1 MARGEE
7 FGKDAVE
14 NLKLAGDAEQ
24 GGVARAGGV
33 DGPLDLLEAEGV
45 VANLSR
51 VGVSISTVVR
61 REEAKRTLRNCMI

>member
-1 MARGEE
+1 MARGKE
-7 FGKDAVE
+7 FGEDAIE

-45 VANLSR
+45 IANLSR
-51 VGVSISTVVR
+51 GGES
-61 REEAKRTLRNCMI
+61 A